1 MSKPRTKGHMAEAA
15 AIARSAAQSCLSS
28 FAANHRMNST
38 SDPRGPRSA
47 SAKSP
52 DAIGCSS
59 ANHDAKA
66 APMKAMPTAIG

>member
-38 SDPRGPRSA
+38 SDPRGPR
-47 SAKSP
+47 
-52 DAIGCSS
+52 
-59 ANHDAKA
+59 
-66 APMKAMPTAIG
+66 